1 MAEPNRTQFVDSDL
15 QRAKVWWKEYG
26 RALAGG
32 AVIGLFAVVGFN
44 YWQHRE
50 QTQAETASNLFEDLR
65 DLVAMEAAAAAAD
78 EAAEA
83 DENEAAESEA
93 AEAIEATADRLMT
106 DYPSTPYAAHAA
118 FVLAKHFVESDQLD
132 QAGRPLEWIIDNTED
147 SALQHIARLRL
158 ASVLLAR
165 EETDSAIS
173 LLQAQVNDTAG
184 FTALYNE
191 LAGDAYLQNGDPVG
205 ARSAYQ
211 SSMEQLPAGS
221 VGRFLI
227 KLKLDGLGG

>member
-1 MAEPNRTQFVDSDL
+1 MADPNKTQFVDSDL

-26 RALAGG
+26 RALVGG
-32 AVIGLFAVVGFN
+32 AVLGLFAVVGFN

-78 EAAEA
+78 EQAGAAE
-83 DENEAAESEA
+83 NEPPESEA
-93 AEAIEATADRLMT
+93 AEAIQSTADRLMS
-106 DYPSTPYAAHAA
+106 DYPSTPYAIHAA
-118 FVLAKHFVESDQLD
+118 FVLAKHRVESGQLD
-132 QAGRPLEWIIDNTED
+132 QAGQALEWILDNAED
-147 SALQHIARLRL
+147 NALRHIARLRL

-191 LAGDAYLQNGDPVG
+191 LAGDAYLQNGDIVG

-211 SSMEQLPAGS
+211 SSMEQLPPGS

>member
-1 MAEPNRTQFVDSDL
+1 MAEPNKTQFVDSDL

-26 RALAGG
+26 RALVGG

-44 YWQHRE
+44 YWQHHE
-50 QTQAETASNLFEDLR
+50 QTRAETASNLFEDLR
-65 DLVAMEAAAAAAD
+65 DLVAIEAAAAAD
-78 EAAEA
+78 EEAEA
-83 DENEAAESEA
+83 PENEPAESEA
-93 AEAIEATADRLMT
+93 AEAIKSTADRLMT
-106 DYPSTPYAAHAA
+106 DYPSTPYAIHAA
-118 FVLAKHFVESDQLD
+118 FVLAKHSVESGQLD
-132 QAGRPLEWIIDNTED
+132 PAEQSLRWILDNAED
-147 SALQHIARLRL
+147 NALQHIARLRL
-158 ASVLLAR
+158 ASVLLAK
-165 EETDSAIS
+165 EETDSAIG

-191 LAGDAYLQNGDPVG
+191 LAGDAYLQKGDIVG

-211 SSMEQLPAGS
+211 SSMEQLPPGS

>member
-1 MAEPNRTQFVDSDL
+1 MAEPNKTQFVDSDL

-26 RALAGG
+26 RALVGG

-65 DLVAMEAAAAAAD
+65 DLVAIEAAAAAD
-78 EAAEA
+78 EEAEAAE
-83 DENEAAESEA
+83 NEPAESEA
-93 AEAIEATADRLMT
+93 AEAIESTADRLMT
-106 DYPSTPYAAHAA
+106 DYPSTPYATHAA
-118 FVLAKHFVESDQLD
+118 FVLAKHFVESGQLG
-132 QAGRPLEWIIDNTED
+132 QAGQALEWILDNTED

-191 LAGDAYLQNGDPVG
+191 LVGDAYLQNGDLVG

-211 SSMEQLPAGS
+211 SSMEQLPQGS

>member
-1 MAEPNRTQFVDSDL
+1 MAEPNKTQFVDSDL

-26 RALAGG
+26 RALVGG
-32 AVIGLFAVVGFN
+32 AVLGLLAVVGFN

-65 DLVAMEAAAAAAD
+65 DLVAVEAAAAAAD

-83 DENEAAESEA
+83 AENEPAESEV

-106 DYPSTPYAAHAA
+106 DYPSTPYATHAA
-118 FVLAKHFVESDQLD
+118 FVLAKHFVESGQLD
-132 QAGRPLEWIIDNTED
+132 QAGQALQWILDNTED
-147 SALQHIARLRL
+147 SALLHIGRLRL
-158 ASVLLAR
+158 ASVLLAK

-191 LAGDAYLQNGDPVG
+191 LAGDAYLQKGDIVG

-211 SSMEQLPAGS
+211 SSMEQLPPGS

>member
-1 MAEPNRTQFVDSDL
+1 MADPNKTQFADSDL

-26 RALAGG
+26 RAMVGG
-32 AVIGLFAVVGFN
+32 AVLGLFAVVGFN

-50 QTQAETASNLFEDLR
+50 QTQVETASNLFEQLR
-65 DLVAMEAAAAAAD
+65 DLVAMQAVAAAAD
-78 EAAEA
+78 EEAGAAEGEPA
-83 DENEAAESEA
+83 QSQA

-118 FVLAKHFVESDQLD
+118 FALAKHLVESGQLD
-132 QAGRPLEWIIDNTED
+132 QAGQALEWILDNAED
-147 SALQHIARLRL
+147 SSLQHIARLRL
-158 ASVLLAR
+158 ASVLLAK

-173 LLQAQVNDTAG
+173 LLQSQVNDTAG

-191 LAGDAYLQNGDPVG
+191 LVGDAYLQKGDLVG

-211 SSMEQLPAGS
+211 SGIEQLPPAS
-221 VGRFLI
+221 VGRLLI
-227 KLKLDGLGG
+227 QLKLDGLGG